1 MLEDVNL
8 ADYTHRSYV
17 VSSGDSFS
25 SIRAEEFETNK
36 TKYMEQ
42 ETIKGTARSRQLFT
56 PSSNRSTNTDTKG
69 SEEYS
74 IHVVPRARHVH
85 EPLLTTPF
93 SALQC
98 LIACLKLLNP
108 AKNSQ
113 RKYPDLILTNG
124 PGTAV
129 MLVVAALLL
138 RFFNLYGANKL
149 DCMRIVYVES
159 WARIR
164 TLSLTGHLLLP
175 LVDRFIVQWKYL
187 ETKGR
192 KCEFHG
198 PLVLGEHYPQRRLE
212 TSR

>member
-8 ADYTHRSYV
+8 ADYTHRTYV

-25 SIRAEEFETNK
+25 SIRAEEFERDKKRHVKQK
-36 TKYMEQ
+36 TIQ
-42 ETIKGTARSRQLFT
+42 GTARSRQLST
-56 PSSNRSTNTDTKG
+56 PSSNRSTKTDTKG

-93 SALQC
+93 SALKC

-113 RKYPDLILTNG
+113 RKYPNLILTNG

-129 MLVVAALLL
+129 VLVVAALLL
-138 RFFNLYGANKL
+138 RFFNLYGADKL
-149 DCMRIVYVES
+149 DCMRIIYVES

-175 LVDRFIVQWKYL
+175 LADRFIVQWKYL
-187 ETKGR
+187 ETKGH

-198 PLVLGEHYPQRRLE
+198 PLALGEHDPERHPE
-212 TSR
+212 TPR